1 MGFEGMDNLLTVD
14 VIVTV
19 DPVGTIDVS
28 VTVNADV
35 GLGSTQLQA
44 ASMPFLFLYMLR
56 YIAHDELAV
65 GSTWRLNFCV

>member
-1 MGFEGMDNLLTVD
+1 MGLEIRDNVLTVD

-19 DPVGTIDVS
+19 DPVGIIDVS

-44 ASMPFLFLYMLR
+44 ASMPFLFLYMFR
-56 YIAHDELAV
+56 YITHDELALAV
-65 GSTWRLNFCV
+65 GST